1 MKYLFQPLSLRS
13 VTMRNRIALSPMC
26 TYSASEGLPGEWH
39 LAHLG
44 ARAMGGA
51 GLIIAEASAVVPEGR
66 ISVADT
72 GLWSDDQ
79 IEPWVA
85 VTRFLEDQGSV
96 PGVQLAHGG
105 RKAGAFPPWSGRG
118 QVPLDQGGWQA
129 RGPGNEPFQEGQR
142 PPLALTA
149 AELPALAGRWAEAAG
164 RAHMA
169 GFRLVEIHMAH
180 GYLLHQ
186 FLSPLVNRRDDE
198 YGGSLENRMRFPLQ
212 VARAVREAWPEDL
225 PLLVRISSTDWN
237 PAGWDTEQSII
248 LCRELKALGVDLI
261 DCSSGGA
268 VPGHRSPAAPGFQV
282 QFASRIRRE
291 VGIPTAA
298 VGLITEP
305 QQAEEILSGEH
316 ADLILIGR
324 AMLRDPIWPHRA
336 AETLGVKPDWPV
348 QYGWALG

>member
-1 MKYLFQPLSLRS
+1 
-13 VTMRNRIALSPMC
+13 MC
-26 TYSASEGLPGEWH
+26 TYSARLGRPGEWH
-39 LAHLG
+39 MAHLG

-66 ISVADT
+66 ISPADT

-79 IEPWVA
+79 IAPWSL
-85 VTRFLEDQGSV
+85 VTSLLESQGAV
-96 PGVQLAHGG
+96 PGIQLAHGG
-105 RKAGAFPPWSGRG
+105 RKAGAFPPWTGQG
-118 QVPLDQGGWQA
+118 QVPLDEGGWQA

-142 PPLALTA
+142 PPLTLTA
-149 AELPALAGRWAEAAG
+149 DELPALARAWGEAAG

-169 GFRLVEIHMAH
+169 GFRLIEIHMAH
-180 GYLLHQ
+180 GYLLHE

-198 YGGSLENRMRFPLQ
+198 FGGSLENRMRFPLQ

-225 PLLVRISSTDWN
+225 PLLVRISSTDWV
-237 PAGWDTEQSII
+237 PEGWDIGQSTV

-268 VPGHRSPAAPGFQV
+268 VSGPRNPAAPGFQV
-282 QFASRIRRE
+282 PFASRIRKE

-305 QQAEEILSGEH
+305 EQAEEILSDGH
-316 ADLILIGR
+316 ADLILLGR

-336 AETLGVKPDWPV
+336 AEALGVKPDWPV
-348 QYGWALG
+348 QYGWALR

>member
-1 MKYLFQPLSLRS
+1 MKHLFQPMTLRS
-13 VTMRNRIALSPMC
+13 VTMRNRIGLSPMC
-26 TYSASEGLPGEWH
+26 TYSAREGRVSEWH
-39 LAHLG
+39 IAHLG

-51 GLIIAEASAVVPEGR
+51 GLVIAEASAVVPEGR
-66 ISVADT
+66 ISPADT
-72 GLWSDDQ
+72 GLWSYNQ
-79 IEPWVA
+79 IAPWSVVTSFIERQGA
-85 VTRFLEDQGSV
+85 V
-96 PGVQLAHGG
+96 PAVQLAHGG
-105 RKAGAFPPWSGRG
+105 RKAGGFPPWIGRG

-129 RGPGNEPFQEGQR
+129 RGPCDEPFQEGQR

-149 AELPALAGRWAEAAG
+149 AELPDLARRWAEAAT

-169 GFRLVEIHMAH
+169 GFRLIEIHMAH
-180 GYLLHQ
+180 GYLLHE

-225 PLLVRISSTDWN
+225 PLLVRISATDWV
-237 PAGWDTEQSII
+237 PEGWDIGQSIV

-268 VPGHRSPAAPGFQV
+268 VPGHRNPAAPGFQV
-282 QFASRIRRE
+282 PFASRIRQE

-305 QQAEEILSGEH
+305 EQAEKILSEGR

-324 AMLRDPIWPHRA
+324 AMLRDSIWPHRA
-336 AETLGVKPDWPV
+336 AEALGVEPDWPV
-348 QYGWALG
+348 QYGWALS